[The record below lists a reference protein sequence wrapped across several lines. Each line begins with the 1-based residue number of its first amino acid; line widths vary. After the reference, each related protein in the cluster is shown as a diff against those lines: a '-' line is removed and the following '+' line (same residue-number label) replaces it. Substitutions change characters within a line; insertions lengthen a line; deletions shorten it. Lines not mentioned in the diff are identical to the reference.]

1 MADAAAPTAAALRRG
16 RPPRTGNHGPRIGL
30 SPHLRRL
37 LWLALLGIIALAV
50 LALGVFPTRQ
60 YLAQRSDAAQRQ
72 ATLEQLR
79 AENAKLRAQVDA
91 LGTDAE
97 IERIARSEY
106 GFVLPGEETYA
117 VLPPPAS
124 GPEIPAVWPFN

>member
-1 MADAAAPTAAALRRG
+1 MADAAAPPVPSAL
-16 RPPRTGNHGPRIGL
+16 GPRIGL

-37 LWLALLGIIALAV
+37 LWLALLAILALAV
-50 LALGVFPTRQ
+50 LAIGVFPTRQ
-60 YLAQRSDAAQRQ
+60 YLAQRSDAAQKQ

-79 AENAKLRAQVDA
+79 AENAKLQAQVDA

-106 GFVLPGEETYA
+106 NFVLPGEETYA
-117 VLPPPAS
+117 VRPPPDT
-124 GPEIPAVWPFN
+124 GPQIPAVWPFGD

>member
-1 MADAAAPTAAALRRG
+1 MADATTTAAPATAF
-16 RPPRTGNHGPRIGL
+16 GPRIGL

-37 LWLALLGIIALAV
+37 LWLALLAILALAV
-50 LALGVFPTRQ
+50 LAIGVFPTRQ
-60 YLAQRSDAAQRQ
+60 YIDQRNDAARRQ

-79 AENAKLRAQVDA
+79 AENAKLQAQVDA

-106 GFVLPGEETYA
+106 GFVLPGEETYV
-117 VLPPPAS
+117 VLPPPNT
-124 GPEIPAVWPFN
+124 GPQIPSVWPFSE